1 MGAIIA
7 QEVIELKDVT
17 QSGTEKR
24 APDGGYGWFVVL
36 GQFILMGLYGLGKYT
51 LKFLNQTEIR
61 LKKVIPKTVV
71 S

>member
-17 QSGTEKR
+17 QSDKEKR

-51 LKFLNQTEIR
+51 LKFLSKTEFKILSAYR
-61 LKKVIPKTVV
+61 NDE
-71 S
+71 

>member
-17 QSGTEKR
+17 QSDKEKR
-24 APDGGYGWFVVL
+24 APDGGYGWFIV
-36 GQFILMGLYGLGKYT
+36 GKF
-51 LKFLNQTEIR
+51 KFLLVIR
-61 LKKVIPKTVV
+61 NNFLIFL

>member
-1 MGAIIA
+1 MVGAIIA

-51 LKFLNQTEIR
+51 LKF
-61 LKKVIPKTVV
+61 
-71 S
+71 